1 MSNHN
6 VARLTLPALLGASIS
21 LFVNVPAV
29 ADVYPVSGVWAAPNA
44 EFPIAADEAC
54 FTIKTLGVEA
64 VARKSIPEL
73 IIFTNDKR
81 YDLKGDVR
89 IGSTL
94 QSVKAADG
102 GFWVTEISDVKR
114 RFWFRQ
120 KISYFLAIVDP
131 LTIEIRDNSHR
142 TRFVKCVPHGKSRI

>member
-64 VARKSIPEL
+64 VAPQMRAL
-73 IIFTNDKR
+73 F
-81 YDLKGDVR
+81 
-89 IGSTL
+89 
-94 QSVKAADG
+94 AAD
-102 GFWVTEISDVKR
+102 T
-114 RFWFRQ
+114 
-120 KISYFLAIVDP
+120 IVVADG
-131 LTIEIRDNSHR
+131 TSCRHQIRDGTGRDALHVARVLAMSVNGVGE
-142 TRFVKCVPHGKSRI
+142 TAVPKA